1 MMTMEEIREEVM
13 RNGDLLSLPMQVLR
27 DAKGYRKL
35 GVKVIEDLSRTL
47 AGYGIGHFP
56 KTLPSDQYA
65 VVRLFRLGSPA
76 AELIDAVLTP
86 STEKDEVIRA
96 ALDSDAEEIVRQIRV
111 LVSN

>member
-1 MMTMEEIREEVM
+1 M
-13 RNGDLLSLPMQVLR
+13 
-27 DAKGYRKL
+27 
-35 GVKVIEDLSRTL
+35 
-47 AGYGIGHFP
+47 
-56 KTLPSDQYA
+56 
-65 VVRLFRLGSPA
+65 FRLGSPA